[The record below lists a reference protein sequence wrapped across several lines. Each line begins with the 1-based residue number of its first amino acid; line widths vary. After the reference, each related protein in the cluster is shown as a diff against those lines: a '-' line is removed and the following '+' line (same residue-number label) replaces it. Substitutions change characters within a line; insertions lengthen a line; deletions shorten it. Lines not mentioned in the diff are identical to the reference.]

1 MKLGTK
7 KNIYTIFAL
16 AIPIIVE
23 NVLQSL
29 LGTTDTYFAG
39 KLADNAIAGI
49 SVTNLIMNIFISFFS
64 TISIGTTAVVSRN
77 YGKKNFK
84 NVNISI
90 ANSIILGLILGV
102 IISLISFLFRVP
114 ILKISRIEKE
124 VINYAMPYYLIVVVP
139 SVFLCLQL
147 ILSSCL
153 RSIKDTKTPMYVTA
167 FSNILN
173 IILNIVFITISTS
186 VSLLRVYLGMYFSG

>member
-39 KLADNAIAGI
+39 KLTDNATAGI

-64 TISIGTTAVVSRN
+64 TISIN
-77 YGKKNFK
+77 
-84 NVNISI
+84 
-90 ANSIILGLILGV
+90 
-102 IISLISFLFRVP
+102 
-114 ILKISRIEKE
+114 
-124 VINYAMPYYLIVVVP
+124 
-139 SVFLCLQL
+139 
-147 ILSSCL
+147 
-153 RSIKDTKTPMYVTA
+153 
-167 FSNILN
+167 
-173 IILNIVFITISTS
+173 
-186 VSLLRVYLGMYFSG
+186 

>member
-102 IISLISFLFRVP
+102 IISLISFLTFV
-114 ILKISRIEKE
+114 K
-124 VINYAMPYYLIVVVP
+124 
-139 SVFLCLQL
+139 
-147 ILSSCL
+147 
-153 RSIKDTKTPMYVTA
+153 
-167 FSNILN
+167 
-173 IILNIVFITISTS
+173 
-186 VSLLRVYLGMYFSG
+186 SLLLF